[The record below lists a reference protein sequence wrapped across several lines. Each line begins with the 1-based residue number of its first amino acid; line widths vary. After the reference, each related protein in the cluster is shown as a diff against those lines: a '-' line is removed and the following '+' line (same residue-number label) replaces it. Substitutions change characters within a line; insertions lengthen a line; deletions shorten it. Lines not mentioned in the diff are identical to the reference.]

1 MSIIGHREDSIVI
14 LVQIF
19 WFSLLPSSGQN
30 GLPRA
35 LFSSSDFKGWS
46 LNAAEVLGK
55 EVIPLKVQLRVK
67 YKGEYRRSFK
77 RCNLWSTPDVR
88 VQIFI
93 NEGEKGLERSLA
105 LGK

>member
-1 MSIIGHREDSIVI
+1 MSVIGHREDSIVM

-19 WFSLLPSSGQN
+19 CFSLLPWSGPN

-55 EVIPLKVQLRVK
+55 EVIPPSKL
-67 YKGEYRRSFK
+67 
-77 RCNLWSTPDVR
+77 C
-88 VQIFI
+88 
-93 NEGEKGLERSLA
+93 
-105 LGK
+105 